1 MKSSFSWFGKAKV
14 SKMGWNTV
22 PPVRAGM
29 KNVLSNSKR
38 LKKLLQ
44 YLELYVGSR
53 TMCFYATGKGCVS
66 FLGLGLGNNTLTS
79 ACISIEIASFPYLY
93 KLLLFIGLYVVGMFA
108 NISQMFHHNSL
119 HFCGDISFGFIFIQ
133 GDTIQL
139 WKTSYGKHLPPKSV
153 QGDTYLCYSSHS
165 LATDLF
171 ISFSLLRM

>member
-53 TMCFYATGKGCVS
+53 TMCFYATGKSCVS
-66 FLGLGLGNNTLTS
+66 FLGLGLGNNTLRPHV
-79 ACISIEIASFPYLY
+79 FPL
-93 KLLLFIGLYVVGMFA
+93 K
-108 NISQMFHHNSL
+108 
-119 HFCGDISFGFIFIQ
+119 
-133 GDTIQL
+133 
-139 WKTSYGKHLPPKSV
+139 
-153 QGDTYLCYSSHS
+153 
-165 LATDLF
+165 
-171 ISFSLLRM
+171 